1 VSPKTTAKVAAFAA
15 FAAIVTAACTN
26 SREGERC
33 DVKNGNDDCAE
44 GLKCMRAG
52 ELSNVTSDRCC
63 PVDTTTATAPACVV
77 AQVSVSGDSGT
88 STPFDSG
95 ASETGIVDAADA
107 GDAGDTGSSI
117 DAPSNDGAQPSDAAG
132 D

>member
-1 VSPKTTAKVAAFAA
+1 MSLSTTAKVAAFSLIAA
-15 FAAIVTAACTN
+15 TVTVACIN

-33 DVKNGNDDCAE
+33 DVKNGNDDCVE

-52 ELSNVTSDRCC
+52 ELNKVMSDRCC
-63 PVDTTTATAPACVV
+63 PIDTTTATDPACVV

-88 STPFDSG
+88 STPFDTG
-95 ASETGIVDAADA
+95 ASETGIVDA
-107 GDAGDTGSSI
+107 GN
-117 DAPSNDGAQPSDAAG
+117 NDGAGDAAG